1 MKNDYKIYWLISEDK
16 LKTYVGF
23 SPRLEERLR
32 EHRNKKVKSTKDF
45 GNFRNY
51 ILEEVRTLKE
61 ARKKEKYW
69 KSHAGRKKLKQ
80 LFKKI

>member
-23 SPRLEERLR
+23 SSRLEERLK
-32 EHRNKKVKSTKDF
+32 EHKNKKVKSTKNF
-45 GNFRNY
+45 GNFKNH
-51 ILEEVRTLKE
+51 ILEKTFTLKE
-61 ARKKEKYW
+61 AREREKYW
-69 KSHAGRKKLKQ
+69 KSHIGRKKLKQ